1 MEKKRQIVESI
12 HEPENTEVIWYE
24 PYDKI
29 FYKYV
34 DTWEPIISKELIVKV
49 ISDILNKKVDK
60 KVPSKF
66 GNVAILAK
74 DGSLLDS
81 NRHITEFTTTEVNVD
96 STNTLRPEENAEVL
110 NIGTVEKVKLVFNIP
125 KGDKGDKGEQGNSG
139 YSGNIDE
146 LEVVNNIYDGGEDA
160 ALSAEMGKF
169 LYERL
174 VPMSEQDYK
183 DIYEKENKFYALYEE
198 E

>member
-34 DTWEPIISKELIVKV
+34 DSWEPIISKELIVKV

-60 KVPSKF
+60 EVPSKF
-66 GNVAILAK
+66 GNVAILAE
-74 DGSLLDS
+74 DGSVIDS
-81 NRHITEFTTTEVNVD
+81 DRHVTEFTTTEVHVD

-110 NIGTVEKVKLVFNIP
+110 NIGTVEKVELVFNIP

-139 YSGNIDE
+139 YNGNIDE
-146 LEVVNNIYDGGEDA
+146 LEIVNNIYDGGETA

-174 VPMSEQDYK
+174 VPMSEQEYK
-183 DIYEKENKFYALYEE
+183 DLYEKEYKFYALYEE

>member
-60 KVPSKF
+60 EVPSKF
-66 GNVAILAK
+66 GNVAILAE
-74 DGSLLDS
+74 DGSVIDS
-81 NRHITEFTTTEVNVD
+81 DRHVTEFTTTEVHVD

-110 NIGTVEKVKLVFNIP
+110 NIGTVEKVELVFNIP

-139 YSGNIDE
+139 YNGNIDE
-146 LEVVNNIYDGGEDA
+146 LEIVNNIYDGGETA

-174 VPMSEQDYK
+174 VPMSEQEYK
-183 DIYEKENKFYALYEE
+183 DLYEKEYKFYALYEE